1 MNSASA
7 DVTPLLQEVTRGNQD
22 ALARLM
28 PLIYGELRR
37 LAAHCMRGER
47 TDHTLQP
54 TALVH
59 EAYMLLVKQKV
70 EWQNKAHFF
79 AVAAQVMRRIL
90 IDHAKTNL
98 RKKRGGKQIK
108 LSLDE
113 VYLFSEDKS
122 DELMALDES
131 LKRLAERDP
140 RQSRIVEMRFF
151 AGLEL
156 KEIAELLDVSGKTV
170 KRDWQVAKMWLY
182 ADLSEQDGS
191 SARKMQKT

>member
-1 MNSASA
+1 MSSASV
-7 DVTPLLQEVTRGNQD
+7 DVSSLLHEVTTGNQD

-37 LAAHCMRGER
+37 LAAHCMSDER
-47 TDHTLQP
+47 ADHTLQP

-59 EAYMLLVKQKV
+59 EAYMLLVKQNV

-79 AVAAQVMRRIL
+79 AVAAQVMRRVL
-90 IDHAKTNL
+90 IDHARANL
-98 RKKRGGKQIK
+98 RKKRGGNQIK

-113 VYLFSEDKS
+113 VYLFSENKP
-122 DELMALDES
+122 DEFIALDES

-140 RQSRIVEMRFF
+140 RQGRIVEMRFF

-156 KEIAELLDVSGKTV
+156 KEIAGLLGISEKTV

-182 ADLSEQDGS
+182 ADLRERDGTS
-191 SARKMQKT
+191 TGEMGKS

>member
-28 PLIYGELRR
+28 PLIYSELRR

-79 AVAAQVMRRIL
+79 AVAAQLMRRVL
-90 IDHAKTNL
+90 IDHAKANL
-98 RKKRGGKQIK
+98 RKKRGGNQIK

-156 KEIAELLDVSGKTV
+156 KEIAGLLDISEKTV
-170 KRDWQVAKMWLY
+170 KRDWQVAKIWLY
-182 ADLSEQDGS
+182 ADLREQDGDS
-191 SARKMQKT
+191 PSEMQKS